1 MAGNTIKGIT
11 IELDGSTVKL
21 GKALKSIL
29 GESKSLEKQ
38 LKDVNKALQLDPH
51 NTDLLAT
58 KQRLLGDQIENTARH
73 LDALRQAEAKAAD
86 SVKNFDAWEAAYLPI
101 QEEIDK
107 TKKKL
112 TELSAQQ
119 KKMERV
125 GDIDSSAYRDLS
137 SEIEELKTNLKD
149 LHSQGEEVTKQF
161 GEPIPTREYEKLQTE
176 ITLTEAKLRAAQK
189 EADEVSDHLR
199 KIDSGEITDVANA
212 AKDAENAL
220 DGAGKEAADFGDVLK
235 ANVIADGARAIAES
249 MADVVEE
256 TREYQ
261 KIMGSLEMSS
271 QYNGYSADQTRE
283 AYERL
288 YGVLRDDQ
296 SAATT
301 LSNLQAL
308 QLEQADLMN
317 VVDACIGGWAL
328 YGDSIP
334 IDSLAE
340 SINETVKAGQVTG
353 TFADILNWAG
363 MSEEFFNKQLASC
376 ANEHERLKLVMSA
389 LSQQELPAVGQ
400 LWRENNKVLVENNEA
415 NARLQEQIGSL
426 GETLMPIATMLTE
439 MLTKALSW
447 FNGLDEGTQKF
458 IVGAVLIAGVLT
470 PILSIGKTL
479 LGGLGSF
486 MGITGGMPA
495 LLSGVTGG
503 FTGMSAAM
511 GALPVLGIVA
521 GITTIGGCLLW
532 LANNADSVK
541 AIVSDSWNSVVSDYQ
556 LGNEMILTETHAAH
570 AAQVTAT
577 QDMFSNL
584 GATYRAGNNAIV
596 TETHAAHVAQ
606 VSLAQST
613 MASLKS
619 SISAG
624 LSGLVSSFTS
634 YFQNILSSATNWGT
648 NMRSKAS
655 SMIDS
660 VRSAISS
667 GLDRI
672 KNLFN
677 FSWSLPHIRLPH
689 FYISG
694 SFSLNPPS
702 VPDFGVQWYAKGGIL
717 NGAQI
722 FGSMGDDWLG
732 GGEAGPEAVLPLS
745 GFYSEL
751 RGILASFMAPQME
764 HMDLSGLY
772 SRLDGIYDRLAR
784 LQIVLDTGTLVGE
797 TIDRFDAAFAERQ
810 LLEERGV

>member
-1 MAGNTIKGIT
+1 MAGNTIRGIT

-21 GKALKSIL
+21 GKALKNIL

-58 KQRLLGDQIENTARH
+58 KQRLLGDQIENTAQH

-125 GDIDSSAYRDLS
+125 GDIDSDAYKDLS
-137 SEIEELKTNLKD
+137 SEIEELKGKLKD
-149 LHSQGEEVTKQF
+149 LHAESEAVTKQF
-161 GEPIPTREYEKLQTE
+161 GEPISPREFEKLQTE
-176 ITLTEAKLRAAQK
+176 IVLTEAKLTEARK
-189 EADEVSDHLR
+189 EADRVADTLNR
-199 KIDSGEITDVANA
+199 IDSGELKDVANA
-212 AKDAENAL
+212 AQDAEKAL
-220 DGAGKEAADFGDVLK
+220 DEAGKEAADFGDVLK

-271 QYNGYSADQTRE
+271 QYHGYSADQTRE

-363 MSEEFFNKQLASC
+363 MSEDAFNETLGTSVS
-376 ANEHERLKLVMSA
+376 EHERLNQVVSA
-389 LSQQELPAVGQ
+389 MAKQGLPEIGQQ
-400 LWRENNKVLVENNEA
+400 WRASNAVLVENNEA
-415 NARLQEQIGSL
+415 SARLQEQLGDL

-439 MLTKALSW
+439 MLTNALSW

-458 IVGAVLIAGVLT
+458 IISAILLTGVLT
-470 PILSIGKTL
+470 PIVGIGKTL

-486 MGITGGMPA
+486 MGLAGGMPS
-495 LLSGVTGG
+495 LLSGAANGLTGL
-503 FTGMSAAM
+503 SLAM
-511 GALPVLGIVA
+511 NALPVLGIVA
-521 GITTIGGCLLW
+521 GITTIGGCLAW
-532 LANNADSVK
+532 LALNADEVK
-541 AIVSDSWNSVVSDYQ
+541 VVVSESWNSMVSDWQ
-556 LGNEMILTETHAAH
+556 TGNQAIIEGTHASH
-570 AAQVTAT
+570 MTQVTAT
-577 QDMFSNL
+577 QDFFSNL
-584 GATYRAGNNAIV
+584 SSAYQAGNQAIA
-596 TETHAAHVAQ
+596 EGNHAAHVAQ

-613 MASLKS
+613 MANMKS
-619 SISAG
+619 TISAG
-624 LSGLVSSFTS
+624 LSSLVSSFTS
-634 YFQNILSSATNWGT
+634 YFQNVLSKATNWGSSMKT
-648 NMRSKAS
+648 KAS
-655 SMIDS
+655 SMIDG
-660 VRSAISS
+660 VRNAISS
-667 GLDRI
+667 GLERV
-672 KNLFN
+672 KSLFN
-677 FSWSLPHIRLPH
+677 FSWSLSRIKLPH
-689 FYISG
+689 FYVSG
-694 SFSLNPPS
+694 SFSLNPPQ
-702 VPDFGVQWYAKGGIL
+702 VPSFGVQWYAKGAIL

-722 FGSMGDDWLG
+722 FGALGNKLLG

-751 RGILASFMAPQME
+751 RSILTSFMAPQME
-764 HMDLSGLY
+764 RMDLSGLY

-784 LQIVLDTGTLVGE
+784 LQVVLDTGTLVGE